1 MKRFFR
7 EEGGN
12 ILIFSVIVM
21 VTTLLFASMAID
33 VGCLLTAKNQLQ
45 AAADAAALAG
55 ATGLIVNNSEAV
67 SRAVNVAGSNDCIN
81 QSVLIG
87 SDNVGFPA
95 TNQVSVQ
102 TSQIVNL
109 FFSRVVGLNSAPVSA
124 VAVAE
129 LGTIVGTKGMRP
141 WGIPDLGW
149 TKGSYAVLKAGS
161 LRSPNA
167 PARNPSYYYCIDFPP
182 LNKGTPNTGASAYR
196 YNIAYGSQSEVG
208 IGDIIQVEPGNMP
221 GPTAQGINELIAT
234 DPGAY
239 WNGQELV
246 GSAYPGTSSPR
257 VVKIPFYDPSDPP
270 NSGRNTI
277 NVIGLGSF
285 LLLGVHGDDV
295 VGVFVEKM
303 TSGTF
308 GNGNSLLK
316 GTKLVL

>member
-45 AAADAAALAG
+45 AATDAAALAG

-95 TNQVSVQ
+95 ANQVSVQ
-102 TSQIVNL
+102 ASQIVNL
-109 FFSRVVGLNSAPVSA
+109 FFARVVGLNSAPVSA

-149 TKGSYAVLKAGS
+149 TKGSYAVLKAGR
-161 LRSPNA
+161 LGA
-167 PARNPSYYYCIDFPP
+167 PATNPSFYYCIDFPP
-182 LNKGTPNTGASAYR
+182 LNRGTPITGGSAYR

-208 IGDIIQVEPGNMP
+208 IGDIIQVEPGNMT
-221 GPTAQGINELIAT
+221 GPTMQGVNDLIAM

-257 VVKIPFYDPSDPP
+257 VVKIPFYDPNDPP
-270 NSGRNTI
+270 TSGRNTI
-277 NVIGLGSF
+277 GVIGLGSF
-285 LLLGVHGDDV
+285 LLVGTHGDDII
-295 VGVFVEKM
+295 GVFVEKM